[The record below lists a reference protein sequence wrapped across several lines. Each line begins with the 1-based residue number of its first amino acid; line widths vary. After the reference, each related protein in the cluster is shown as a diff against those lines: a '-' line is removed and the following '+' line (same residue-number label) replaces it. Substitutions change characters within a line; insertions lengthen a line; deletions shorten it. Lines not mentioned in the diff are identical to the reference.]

1 MRYYVFD
8 LDNTLVF
15 TDALNNEAYNFV
27 LKKFGLSEIRNVE
40 RITREVV
47 FQKYPEVE
55 KWKDEIIA
63 LKQNFFLNNLERTF
77 PARELLIKLK
87 NSEKCR
93 NILWTSAEETRVIA
107 ILEYYKIA
115 EKFRDIVFSKKADV
129 EKDIKKICRIF
140 ECSQEDLIFL
150 MII

>member
-115 EKFRDIVFSKKADV
+115 EEFMQNF
-129 EKDIKKICRIF
+129 
-140 ECSQEDLIFL
+140 
-150 MII
+150 